1 MAGKIIADQIEGTTT
16 TETVGGASVTI
27 PNVIDT
33 KYVVNGGA
41 KAFATI
47 DGTGTIALLKSL
59 NMSSLTDVDTGQ
71 YDTNFITSFSDIVY
85 TPHGNAKE
93 NTSSSRNA
101 DVDRAFQSARRPHT
115 TSTCEWFAMTFA
127 GADSDVEE
135 AYALIHGDLA

>member
-1 MAGKIIADQIEGTTT
+1 MALGKIKADTLEHSTAG
-16 TETVGGASVTI
+16 SL
-27 PNVIDT
+27 DT
-33 KYVVNGGA
+33 QYVVNGSA

-59 NMSSLTDVDTGQ
+59 NVSSLTDDGTGQ
-71 YDTNFITSFSDIVY
+71 YDTNFTNSFSDIVY
-85 TPHGNAKE
+85 TPIGNAKE
-93 NTSSSRNA
+93 NTTASRNS
-101 DVDRAFQSARRPHT
+101 DVDRAFQSCRRPHT

>member
-1 MAGKIIADQIEGTTT
+1 MSEIKVDSLTGKTTANDIT
-16 TETVGGASVTI
+16 VTVGATATMSLQQST
-27 PNVIDT
+27 T
-33 KYVVNGGA
+33 KV
-41 KAFATI
+41 FATI

-59 NMSSLTDVDTGQ
+59 NVSSLTDAGTGQ
-71 YDTNFITSFSDIVY
+71 YDTNFLNSFSDIVY

-93 NTSSSRNA
+93 STGSARNA

-115 TSTCEWFAMTFA
+115 TSTCQWFAMTFA

>member
-1 MAGKIIADQIEGTTT
+1 MAGKIVADQIEHSTAG
-16 TETVGGASVTI
+16 SL
-27 PNVIDT
+27 DT
-33 KYVVNGGA
+33 QYVVNGSA

-59 NMSSLTDVDTGQ
+59 NVSSLTDDGTGQ
-71 YDTNFITSFSDIVY
+71 YDTNFTNNFSDIVY
-85 TPHGNAKE
+85 TPLGNAKE
-93 NTSSSRNA
+93 NTTSSRNS
-101 DVDRAFQSARRPHT
+101 DVDRAFQSCRRPHT